1 MENLRK
7 QIKDRLNSYT
17 ALERERLQL
26 SDQLARLQA
35 RLQPGGQ
42 NMDGMPKAPGACD
55 SLANLVAERIDL
67 EARYREKLL
76 QLEQAQADI
85 ENLIDGLEPT
95 ERTLARFRYLDGHTW
110 EQVCLD
116 MSYSWRQVHRIHGR
130 LLDKLATD
138 AKKQSSFLDI

>member
-42 NMDGMPKAPGACD
+42 NMDGMPKAPGAGD

-67 EARYREKLL
+67 ESRYREKIQ
-76 QLEQAQADI
+76 QLERAQTDI
-85 ENLIDGLEPT
+85 ENLIDGLEPV
-95 ERTLARFRYLDGHTW
+95 ERMLARFRYLDGHTW

-130 LLDKLATD
+130 LLDKLVA
-138 AKKQSSFLDI
+138 SLSN

>member
-17 ALERERLQL
+17 TLERERLQL

-42 NMDGMPKAPGACD
+42 NMDGMPKAPGAGD

-76 QLEQAQADI
+76 QLERAQADI
-85 ENLIDGLEPT
+85 ENLIDGLEPV
-95 ERTLARFRYLDGHTW
+95 ERMLARFRYLDGHTW

-130 LLDKLATD
+130 LLDKLVAD
-138 AKKQSSFLDI
+138 AKTDEGTTTQ

>member
-1 MENLRK
+1 MEKLQK

-42 NMDGMPKAPGACD
+42 NMDGMPKAPGAGD

-67 EARYREKLL
+67 ETKYKGLLL
-76 QLEQAQADI
+76 QLVRAQADI

-130 LLDKLATD
+130 LLDKLAAD
-138 AKKQSSFLDI
+138 AKSKAIFLDI

>member
-17 ALERERLQL
+17 TLERERLQL

-42 NMDGMPKAPGACD
+42 NMDGMPKAPGAGD

-76 QLEQAQADI
+76 QLERAQADI
-85 ENLIDGLEPT
+85 ENLIDSLEPT

-130 LLDKLATD
+130 LLDKLVAD
-138 AKKQSSFLDI
+138 AKTDEGTTAQ

>member
-42 NMDGMPKAPGACD
+42 NMDGMPKAPGAGD

-76 QLEQAQADI
+76 QLERAQADI
-85 ENLIDGLEPT
+85 ENLIDGLEPV
-95 ERTLARFRYLDGHTW
+95 ERMLARFRYLDGHTW

-130 LLDKLATD
+130 LLDKLVAD
-138 AKKQSSFLDI
+138 AKTDEGTTA